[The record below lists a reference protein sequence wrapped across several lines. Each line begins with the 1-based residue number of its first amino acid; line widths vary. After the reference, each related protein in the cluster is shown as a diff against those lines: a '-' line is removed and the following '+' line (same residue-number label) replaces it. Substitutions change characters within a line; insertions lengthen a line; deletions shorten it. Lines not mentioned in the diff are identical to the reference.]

1 MASLCAS
8 WCWAAPVTVAAA
20 SPSTRPARVTLLALP
35 RAPSPAPLPRIQL
48 GRHPRDA
55 FFVSRCQKGADRN
68 PEPKPEPE
76 LEQPDVV
83 DNFFKKLDKARDD
96 YIVEKGW
103 HMPPEIFR
111 KQKDEIIKYSWEI
124 DILHADIDD
133 ISNRIC
139 GHALS
144 ALDLASTV
152 MDMPSL
158 GLGTNEISQQTVH
171 QMVRSYATTF
181 CKAAEDAYHK
191 RVQIHTICSFFGALG
206 CLGAIAHMLVEDTVA
221 NLEDGH
227 LKSKIAYQ
235 LDTDYHQFSKKM
247 NVLNEE
253 IKLTERT
260 EIVGKILLG
269 GLIHAKSYVKKLI
282 EDAHHLQ
289 DQD

>member
-20 SPSTRPARVTLLALP
+20 SPSTRPARVIL
-35 RAPSPAPLPRIQL
+35 RAPSPAPFLRIQL
-48 GRHPRDA
+48 GQSPRGG
-55 FFVSRCQKGADRN
+55 FFLSRCQKGADRH
-68 PEPKPEPE
+68 PEPEPEPE

-83 DNFFKKLDKARDD
+83 DIFFKKLDKARDD
-96 YIVEKGW
+96 YISEKGW
-103 HMPPEIFR
+103 HA
-111 KQKDEIIKYSWEI
+111 YN
-124 DILHADIDD
+124 DD
-133 ISNRIC
+133 ISKIIC
-139 GHALS
+139 SYALS

-171 QMVRSYATTF
+171 QMVRSYATIL

-191 RVQIHTICSFFGALG
+191 RVQIDTICSFLGALG

-227 LKSKIAYQ
+227 LKSKITYQ
-235 LDTDYHQFSKKM
+235 LDTYYHQFSKNM

-260 EIVGKILLG
+260 EIVGIILLE
-269 GLIHAKSYVKKLI
+269 GLKHVKSYVKKLI
-282 EDAHHLQ
+282 EDAHHFQ
-289 DQD
+289 D

>member
-103 HMPPEIFR
+103 
-111 KQKDEIIKYSWEI
+111 
-124 DILHADIDD
+124 HADIDD